1 MCYICWEIG
10 AFWLICYILAQNGEF
25 KCQNFETSTLTENI
39 RKMSSH
45 SNNTHNREKSY
56 FIRLYYSVFL
66 GIEAQI
72 STKVAKKKKK
82 KKKNGENVRF
92 PNSAPYCTKRIVN
105 LCLFRRSRKV
115 SLDHQITKNLF
126 QKLPKFI
133 SHMFLLHTFVR
144 W

>member
-10 AFWLICYILAQNGEF
+10 AFWLICYILAQNDEF

-45 SNNTHNREKSY
+45 SNNTHNREKCY

-72 STKVAKKKKK
+72 STKFAKKRWKCQVSEFCTVLYKTYSK
-82 KKKNGENVRF
+82 FVLVSTKPKSQLRS
-92 PNSAPYCTKRIVN
+92 PNHEKLISKTTQIYFSYVFITY
-105 LCLFRRSRKV
+105 LRS
-115 SLDHQITKNLF
+115 LIT
-126 QKLPKFI
+126 
-133 SHMFLLHTFVR
+133 
-144 W
+144 